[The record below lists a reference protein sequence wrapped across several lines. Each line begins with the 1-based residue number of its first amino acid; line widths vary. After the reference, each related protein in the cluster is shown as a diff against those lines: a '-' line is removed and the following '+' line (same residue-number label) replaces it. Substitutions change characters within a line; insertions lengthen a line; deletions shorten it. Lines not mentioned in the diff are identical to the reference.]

1 MNIKTLTERIE
12 NAEKKIEKK
21 HATIAKKQKWIADKT
36 AKLATLTDDHEK
48 YWAECEIRHLTEDV
62 DRIQKEIKETEKTLE
77 KYQKQLSG
85 EIAREKSWISEVPE
99 VLKSFQ
105 TQLVEKW
112 DAHDLA
118 KKEKI
123 LEACRTMPYE
133 MLKEMYHWRDRD
145 WAKYTTDEQ
154 IHESNER
161 DATSLILNLVNR
173 VKDVTGEIT
182 DWNHLYVATGTWGGA
197 VLNGYVTGKEGR
209 CCVESIGAGGYNIQ
223 RYHIRVLVKPIN

>member
-12 NAEKKIEKK
+12 NAEKKIQKK
-21 HATIAKKQKWIADKT
+21 HDTIIKKQKWIADKT
-36 AKLATLTDDHEK
+36 AKLETLTDNHER
-48 YWAECEIRHLTEDV
+48 YYMECDIRHLKEDV

-77 KYQKQLSG
+77 KYHKQLDG
-85 EIAREKSWISEVPE
+85 EIAREKSWINEVPE

-105 TQLVEKW
+105 TELVSKW
-112 DAHDLA
+112 DEHDIQKRDRIRKA
-118 KKEKI
+118 CKE
-123 LEACRTMPYE
+123 LPYE
-133 MLKEMYHWRDRD
+133 ELKKMYHWRDRD
-145 WAKYTTDEQ
+145 WAMYTTDEQ
-154 IHESNER
+154 IHDSNVK

-182 DWNHLYVATGTWGGA
+182 DWDHLSVANGTWGGA
-197 VLNGYVTGKEGR
+197 VLNGYVSGKEGR

>member
-1 MNIKTLTERIE
+1 MKIETLTERIE
-12 NAEKKIEKK
+12 KAEKKIQKK
-21 HATIAKKQKWIADKT
+21 ENTLSKKQEMLNDKKSEIASLVDQSK
-36 AKLATLTDDHEK
+36 KRSLEVDVEFLEWDIRNLK
-48 YWAECEIRHLTEDV
+48 SEIE
-62 DRIQKEIKETEKTLE
+62 ETKKTLE
-77 KYQKQLSG
+77 KYHKQLDG
-85 EIAREKSWISEVPE
+85 EIAREKSWIDEVPE

-112 DAHDLA
+112 DDHDIR
-118 KKEKI
+118 K
-123 LEACRTMPYE
+123 
-133 MLKEMYHWRDRD
+133 RDRIRKDCESLSYEERMKKYGWREVD

-154 IHESNER
+154 IHESNVK

-182 DWNHLYVATGTWGGA
+182 DWDHLSVANGTWGGA
-197 VLNGYVTGKEGR
+197 VLNGWVTGKEGR

>member
-12 NAEKKIEKK
+12 NAEKKIQRKQT
-21 HATIAKKQKWIADKT
+21 TIAKKQKWIAEKT
-36 AKLATLTDDHEK
+36 AKLDSLPESERK
-48 YWAECEIRHLTEDV
+48 WAECDIRYWNEDI

-77 KYQKQLSG
+77 KYHKQLGG
-85 EIAREKSWISEVPE
+85 EIAREKSWINEVPE

-105 TQLVEKW
+105 VELVEKW
-112 DAHDLA
+112 DAHDIA
-118 KKEKI
+118 KKERI
-123 LEACRTMPYE
+123 LEAIRTMPYE

-154 IHESNER
+154 IHESNMK

-182 DWNHLYVATGTWGGA
+182 DWSGLTVTMGTWGGA

-223 RYHIRVLVKPIN
+223 RYHIRVLVKQIN

>member
-12 NAEKKIEKK
+12 NAEKKIQRKQ
-21 HATIAKKQKWIADKT
+21 ATIAKKQKWIADKT
-36 AKLATLTDDHEK
+36 AKLDSLPESERR
-48 YWAECEIRHLTEDV
+48 WAECDIRHWKEDI
-62 DRIQKEIKETEKTLE
+62 DRIEKEIKETEKTLE
-77 KYQKQLSG
+77 NYHKQYDG
-85 EIAREKSWISEVPE
+85 EIAREKSWVSEVPE

-105 TQLVEKW
+105 NELVEKW

-118 KKEKI
+118 RKERI

-154 IHESNER
+154 IHESNEK
-161 DATSLILNLVNR
+161 DAISLILNLVNR

-182 DWNHLYVATGTWGGA
+182 DWSGLTVTMGTWGGA
-197 VLNGYVTGKEGR
+197 VLNGYVSGKEGR

>member
-12 NAEKKIEKK
+12 NAEKKIQRKQ
-21 HATIAKKQKWIADKT
+21 ATIAKKQKWIADKT
-36 AKLATLTDDHEK
+36 AKLDTLPEDEQK
-48 YWAECEIRHLTEDV
+48 WAECDIRYWKEDI

-77 KYQKQLSG
+77 KYRKQLDG
-85 EIAREKSWISEVPE
+85 EIAREKSWIDEVPE

-112 DAHDLA
+112 DEHDI
-118 KKEKI
+118 KKRDRI
-123 LEACRTMPYE
+123 REACRTLPYDE
-133 MLKEMYHWRDRD
+133 LKQMYHWRDRA
-145 WAKYTTDEQ
+145 WAMFTTDEQ
-154 IHESNER
+154 IHNSNER
-161 DATSLILNLVNR
+161 DATDLILNLVNR
-173 VKDVTGEIT
+173 VKDTTGEIT
-182 DWNHLYVATGTWGGA
+182 DWSGLTVTMGTWGGA

>member
-12 NAEKKIEKK
+12 NAEKKIQKK
-21 HATIAKKQKWIADKT
+21 QATIAKKQKWIADKT
-36 AKLATLTDDHEK
+36 AKLETMTDDHER
-48 YWAECEIRHLTEDV
+48 YWAECDIRSLKEDIV
-62 DRIQKEIKETEKTLE
+62 RIEKEIKETEKTLE
-77 KYQKQLSG
+77 NYRKQYDG
-85 EIAREKSWISEVPE
+85 EIEREKSWIDEVPE

-105 TQLVEKW
+105 NELVEEW
-112 DAHDLA
+112 DAHDIA
-118 KKEKI
+118 KKERI
-123 LEACRTMPYE
+123 LEAIRTMPYE

-154 IHESNER
+154 IHESNEK

-182 DWNHLYVATGTWGGA
+182 DWSGLTLAQGTWGMT
-197 VLNGYVTGKEGR
+197 VLNGWVSGKEGR